1 MRSINQ
7 VERSL
12 GKMSQTLQSAG
23 RSLTESLTLPLGAVA
38 AASLKSFAEL
48 EKLNK
53 GLVAIMG
60 STELAADE
68 LARLREVAR
77 LPGLGLKEAVQGSI
91 NLQAVG
97 LSADE
102 ARNTLMGFGKA
113 LAATGKGKV
122 ELEAIQYQLTQMIS
136 KNKLLAED
144 YKAIQSNLPLMA
156 EGMQAAF
163 GTKNIEA
170 IRETGIGAKEF
181 TLRLSEALAK
191 LPQTQNVT
199 GGLAN
204 AFENLQDSLF
214 IAGAQMGE
222 AINQAFG
229 LEGKL
234 GKLAGVA
241 QWAADAFTALSPG
254 MQKAIV
260 LTSAFAASLG
270 PVLFVIGK
278 MGSIIPGIIQ
288 GLKGIGA
295 AMTFLANN
303 PVGLVIVAIG
313 ALVAALIYAYKNS
326 ERFREVVQRVSNVVR
341 FLAEKAV
348 DYLRPKLEALVAAFG
363 VLVAAV
369 HRAIV
374 ALRPL
379 WEFIAMV
386 GKGFVDVTVKAT
398 KVFLPGLIG
407 VGNAITNVFSQV
419 AKEIKANIS
428 AISTAFE
435 LIKEGKF
442 KEAFQSFGKEMT
454 NDARNIGNAAK
465 EGFEAGFEGTVGF
478 FQRIADEYNRAL
490 DTVKPLAPKKDI
502 IDTTNNNN
510 DDPDAPTGPNG
521 QPRNQRL
528 SEVAPLPTL
537 QANIAGLAPFFE
549 TAAAEEKIKGLGV
562 VMEELKVIQSGLFTD
577 MAEKSRAAAE
587 EMQKMLDSLY
597 LGLTTTGETFIQ
609 WGLIAQDAAIAGLSS
624 FSKEVEG
631 GINSLKAFGRA
642 VKNAA
647 VDIIGSL
654 IKQGVTSIIA
664 NTLTKLGALG
674 PLAIPIAAAA
684 ASLAKGL
691 FTSAINGISAPK
703 LARGGVTTGETL
715 AVVGDNPSGR
725 EAIIPFERMGEFLDM
740 AGGGAMKLTG
750 LFEVR
755 GQDLLLVIDRANQ
768 EKLRVR

>member
-1 MRSINQ
+1 MAGNRINVILGLDTSGFMRSINQ

-144 YKAIQSNLPLMA
+144 YKVIQSNLPLMA

-181 TLRLSEALAK
+181 TIRLSEALAK

-204 AFENLQDSLF
+204 AFENFGDSLF

-222 AINQAFG
+222 AINKAFG
-229 LEGKL
+229 LEDIL
-234 GKLAGVA
+234 GKLANAV
-241 QWAADAFTALSPG
+241 QRAADWFTSLSPG

-260 LTSAFAASLG
+260 YTAALAAALG
-270 PVLFVIGK
+270 PLLFVIGK
-278 MGSIIPGIIQ
+278 MTAILPGIIA
-288 GLKGIGA
+288 GVKALGA
-295 AMTFLANN
+295 AFTFITG
-303 PVGLVIVAIG
+303 PIGLTILAIG
-313 ALVAALIYAYKNS
+313 AIIAAVAYAYTKFEGFRRVVNGIGRSFMEFISILKEGGAAFVRAFGELKEGEFKKAAKSIEEGLRKTNPVSIGIMEGKRLRDAFNDGFKDDTNYLKNVQAEFKKAVSGGAGVSVPSQFERAAGADDKKGKPKGFGLISTFEEQMAQAAKALQTAPAVKVPLEVEFTGKTLKTFRNEIDNLGFETLESPIKKTEAFFREWQASVIEAGDSAAIFGGSQLEIVNAQLGATGAALNAAIGTFGANSLAVDVLSEKYANLKMQL
-326 ERFREVVQRVSNVVR
+326 EDLQRVQ
-341 FLAEKAV
+341 
-348 DYLRPKLEALVAAFG
+348 ALG
-363 VLVAAV
+363 V
-369 HRAIV
+369 
-374 ALRPL
+374 
-379 WEFIAMV
+379 
-386 GKGFVDVTVKAT
+386 
-398 KVFLPGLIG
+398 
-407 VGNAITNVFSQV
+407 AITNAFTN
-419 AKEIKANIS
+419 AWEIGAQAVN
-428 AISTAFE
+428 
-435 LIKEGKF
+435 
-442 KEAFQSFGKEMT
+442 
-454 NDARNIGNAAK
+454 
-465 EGFEAGFEGTVGF
+465 EAGATIKSVMKAIG
-478 FQRIADEYNRAL
+478 RAAL
-490 DTVKPLAPKKDI
+490 L
-502 IDTTNNNN
+502 
-510 DDPDAPTGPNG
+510 
-521 QPRNQRL
+521 
-528 SEVAPLPTL
+528 
-537 QANIAGLAPFFE
+537 
-549 TAAAEEKIKGLGV
+549 AAADFAKAEIIK
-562 VMEELKVIQSGLFTD
+562 
-577 MAEKSRAAAE
+577 
-587 EMQKMLDSLY
+587 
-597 LGLTTTGETFIQ
+597 
-609 WGLIAQDAAIAGLSS
+609 
-624 FSKEVEG
+624 
-631 GINSLKAFGRA
+631 
-642 VKNAA
+642 
-647 VDIIGSL
+647 
-654 IKQGVTSIIA
+654 GVTSVIA
-664 NTLTKLGALG
+664 KTLATAGPFGVFIAGAAG
-674 PLAIPIAAAA
+674 AAAGA
-684 ASLAKGL
+684 IFQA
-691 FTSAINGISAPK
+691 AINSVSTPK
-703 LARGGVTTGETL
+703 LARGGITTGETL
-715 AVVGDNPSGR
+715 AVVGDNPSGK

-768 EKLRVR
+768 EKIRVR